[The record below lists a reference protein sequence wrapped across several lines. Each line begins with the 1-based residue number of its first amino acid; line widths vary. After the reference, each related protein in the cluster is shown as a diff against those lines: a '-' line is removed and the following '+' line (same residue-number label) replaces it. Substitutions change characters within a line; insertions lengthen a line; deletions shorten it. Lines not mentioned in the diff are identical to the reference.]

1 MRILFTIGALLLVL
15 GVASLF
21 VPIPHRERAGIRA
34 GDISLGVETTTRP
47 IAQSPLV
54 EFIPPSRLHSNL
66 PTTRTCGRDRSPS
79 GPGKSVLSLSE
90 QRCRPGR

>member
-34 GDISLGVETTTRP
+34 GDISLGVETTTREKVHP
-47 IAQSPLV
+47 AISAVLIAGGVVL
-54 EFIPPSRLHSNL
+54 LYA
-66 PTTRTCGRDRSPS
+66 GRR
-79 GPGKSVLSLSE
+79 
-90 QRCRPGR
+90 RR